1 MVRQGRAR
9 LAQEGWLLSIYPVI
23 LSGGV
28 GSRLWPTSRALYP
41 KQLLPLVSEQTMLQ
55 ETARRVSD
63 PSVFAPPIIV
73 SNDEHR
79 FIIAQQMRD
88 AGFVPLVHLLEPEGR
103 NTAPAAAAA
112 AAFVQARDA
121 RGVVLVLPADHHIR
135 DVAAFG
141 AAIAQGARL
150 AGEGKLVTFG
160 IVPSAPETGYGYI
173 KRGVALGHGAFAV
186 ERFVEK
192 PNREVAETYLAQG
205 GYDWNAGIF
214 MFRADVIL
222 DEMRRHCP
230 LIAARAGEALLKGE
244 RDLDFLRLQRETF
257 AACPSD
263 SIDYAVMERTTHAA
277 VVPVEMG
284 WSDIGSWS
292 ALWETG
298 AQDGDGNVASGDVMS
313 VDTSNCYIRAETA
326 LVATLGVEDLII
338 VETGDVLL
346 VANRDRVQ
354 DVKKIVERIAADGR
368 TEHQIHNRVHRPWG
382 YYENLDAGARH
393 QVKHLM
399 VHPGAALSLQ
409 MHHHRAEHWVVVQGE
424 ARVTVGEEVRILREN
439 ESVYIPV
446 GAKHRLENPN
456 AEPLSI
462 IEVQSGGYLG
472 EDDIVR
478 FDDVYGRK
486 SDAPAAE

>member
-1 MVRQGRAR
+1 M
-9 LAQEGWLLSIYPVI
+9 SIYPVI

-55 ETARRVSD
+55 ETARRVTD
-63 PSVFAPPIIV
+63 PALFAAPIIV

-79 FIIAQQMRD
+79 FIIAQQMRE
-88 AGFVPLVHLLEPEGR
+88 AGLTPLAHLLEPVGR

-112 AAFVQARDA
+112 AAFVQTHEPK
-121 RGVVLVLPADHHIR
+121 GIVLILPADHHIR
-135 DVAAFG
+135 DVDAFRAAV
-141 AAIAQGARL
+141 AQGAKL

-173 KRGVALGHGAFAV
+173 KRGAGLGHGAFAV

-192 PNREVAETYLAQG
+192 PNRETAETYLAQG

-222 DEMRRHCP
+222 DEMHKHCP
-230 LIAARAGEALLKGE
+230 EIAARAAEAVLKGA
-244 RDLDFLRLQRETF
+244 RDLDFLRLQPEAF
-257 AACPSD
+257 DACPSD

-298 AQDGDGNVASGDVMS
+298 AQDEMGNVVSGDVIS
-313 VDTSNCYIRAETA
+313 IDTNDCYIRAETG
-326 LVATLGVEDLII
+326 LVATLGVRDLII

-346 VANRDRVQ
+346 VADRNRVQ

-382 YYENLDAGARH
+382 FYEGLDAGPRH

-399 VHPGAALSLQ
+399 VRPGASLSLQ
-409 MHHHRAEHWVVVQGE
+409 MHHKRAEHWVVVKGVAQ
-424 ARVTVGEEVRILREN
+424 VTVGDEVKLLQEN
-439 ESVYIPV
+439 ESTYIPV
-446 GAKHRLENPN
+446 GTRHRLENPGT
-456 AEPLSI
+456 EPLSI
-462 IEVQSGGYLG
+462 IEVQSGSYLG

-486 SDAPAAE
+486 SDASAAE

>member
-1 MVRQGRAR
+1 M
-9 LAQEGWLLSIYPVI
+9 I

-41 KQLLPLVSEQTMLQ
+41 KQLLPLVSERTMLQ
-55 ETARRVSD
+55 ETVWRVTD
-63 PSVFAPPIIV
+63 PALFAAPIIV

-79 FIIAQQMRD
+79 FIIGQQMRE
-88 AGFVPLVHLLEPEGR
+88 AGLVPLAHLLEPTGR

-112 AAFVQARDA
+112 AAFVQTHDPK
-121 RGVVLVLPADHHIR
+121 GVVLVLPADHHIR
-135 DVAAFG
+135 DVAAFR
-141 AAIAQGARL
+141 AAVAQGAAL
-150 AGEGKLVTFG
+150 AREGKLVTFG

-173 KRGVALGHGAFAV
+173 KRGPALEHGAFAV

-192 PNREVAETYLAQG
+192 PNREVAEAYLAQG

-214 MFRADVIL
+214 MFRADVIF

-230 LIAARAGEALLKGE
+230 DIAARAAEAVLKGR
-244 RDLDFLRLQRETF
+244 RDLDFLRLQPEAF
-257 AACPSD
+257 GACPSD
-263 SIDYAVMERTTHAA
+263 SIDYAVMERTREAV

-298 AQDGDGNVASGDVMS
+298 ERDEAGNVVSGDVIS
-313 VDTSNCYIRAETA
+313 VDTSNCYVRAETA
-326 LVATLGVEDLII
+326 LVATLGVDSLII

-346 VANRDRVQ
+346 VADRNHVQ
-354 DVKKIVERIAADGR
+354 DVKKIVERLAADRR

-382 YYENLDAGARH
+382 FYEGLDEGPRH

-399 VHPGAALSLQ
+399 VHPGASLSLQ
-409 MHHHRAEHWVVVQGE
+409 MHSKRAEHWVVVKGE
-424 ARVTVGEEVRILREN
+424 ARVTVGSDVRILKEN
-439 ESVYIPV
+439 ESTYIPV
-446 GAKHRLENPN
+446 GTKHRLENPGS
-456 AEPLSI
+456 EPLSI
-462 IEVQSGGYLG
+462 IEVQSGSYFG
-472 EDDIVR
+472 EDDVVR

-486 SDAPAAE
+486 SDASAAE